1 MPLLLNTLFLEDVMA
16 ATSRLYTNSF
26 ESIRGL
32 SVALGAL
39 LVAAATTLIPER
51 TYVRVLQPVMQSTTT
66 IMRVFEPI
74 QLPPMSENSS
84 GGGSPGEQRPPTTSE
99 AAVPVFRMEV
109 PDARTPADIPPDVL
123 TFDGDLPNGVDR
135 HDSVGFGNGPGN
147 GPGKG
152 TGNGTGEGDRFSVGG
167 KGGSGTEQL
176 PDDEFIA
183 VEQEPTFDYA
193 ALTRSVVY
201 PELARQY
208 GIEGKV
214 VLRVLIAADGSVA
227 RTNILQSANVMLES
241 AAIKAVQNVRFT
253 PARQNGQA
261 VACYVTIP
269 VNFRLGR

>member
-1 MPLLLNTLFLEDVMA
+1 MPLLQNTLFLEDVMA
-16 ATSRLYTNSF
+16 ATSRLYTNSY
-26 ESIRGL
+26 ESMRGL

-51 TYVRVLQPVMQSTTT
+51 TYVRVLQPMMQSTTT

-74 QLPPMSENSS
+74 QLPPMSENSP
-84 GGGSPGEQRPPTTSE
+84 GGGSPGEQIPPSTSE

-109 PDARTPADIPPDVL
+109 PDARTSADIPPDVL
-123 TFDGDLPNGVDR
+123 TFDNDLPDGLDR
-135 HDSVGFGNGPGN
+135 HDSGLGNGPGN
-147 GPGKG
+147 GPGNG
-152 TGNGTGEGDRFSVGG
+152 TGNGEGDRFSVGG
-167 KGGSGTEQL
+167 KGGSGADQL

-183 VEQEPTFDYA
+183 VEQEPTFNDA
-193 ALTRSVVY
+193 ELARSVVY
-201 PELARQY
+201 PELARQN

-214 VLRVLIAADGSVA
+214 VLRVLIAADGAVT
-227 RTNILQSANVMLES
+227 RTNILQSANAMLDA